1 MALQLFEKINGDK
14 VKCLLCPHLCVLKKD
29 EIGKCFARF
38 SDGNKITNIRSG
50 AISSLAIEPIGK
62 KPFKHFLE
70 KTKTLSIGSYG
81 CNLNC
86 SYCENHKI
94 SQKSPPDD
102 SRVISPSKLVE
113 IAIEKHCKSITM
125 TYNEPILSYKYL
137 IALAEE
143 SALSGLQFALKTNA
157 FVNRDPWKEICK
169 RTQAMN
175 IDWKGDY
182 DAFKMIT
189 RTNNYVLK
197 DRIKEAYDS
206 GVHIEIS
213 LPLYFFD
220 VELEDY
226 THKAGKFLSFVDK
239 NIPCHLLRISPSYDY
254 EDFIYNSDDIDKAK
268 KILSEYMNNIYIV
281 V

>member
-1 MALQLFEKINGDK
+1 MELQLFKKINEDK
-14 VKCLLCPHLCVLKKD
+14 VKCLLCPHFCVLKKD
-29 EIGKCFARF
+29 QTGKCYARF
-38 SDGNKITNIRSG
+38 SDGEKISHIKLG
-50 AISSLAIEPIGK
+50 AISSLAVESIEK
-62 KPFKHFLE
+62 KPFKNFLE
-70 KTKTLSIGSYG
+70 GTKTLSIGSFG

-86 SYCENHKI
+86 KYCENHKI
-94 SQKSPPDD
+94 SQIFPIENSK
-102 SRVISPSKLVE
+102 VISSSKLME
-113 IAIEKHCKSITM
+113 IAIEKHCKSVSM
-125 TYNEPILSYKYL
+125 SYNEPILSYEYL
-137 IALAEE
+137 IAIAEE
-143 SALSGLQFALKTNA
+143 SALNGLQFVLKTNA
-157 FVNRDPWKEICK
+157 FVNRDPWKEICL

-197 DRIKEAYDS
+197 DRIKEAYDY

-213 LPLYFFD
+213 LPLYSFD
-220 VELEDY
+220 LELDNY
-226 THKAGKFLSFVDK
+226 IHKAGKFLSFVDK

-254 EDFIYNSDDIDKAK
+254 EDFIYNSEDIDKAK